1 MWHNIDMPDQLA
13 TLSQSSLQDY
23 HDCPRRFEL
32 RYLRRLAYPAIE
44 TEPALENE
52 KHQQEGEYFHRLV
65 QQHLIGIPAEQ
76 IGKLANTD
84 NLQRWWENYMNASD
98 LRVLTS
104 SPKGKEPGGLHAET
118 TLSAPLGK
126 FRLVAKYD
134 LIAIDNEKIVIYDWK
149 TYRKRPRNEW
159 LAIRWQT
166 RVYRALLVQAGAHLN
181 GGKPIAPEQ
190 IEMIYWFADFP
201 NDPARFI
208 YKADQFK
215 RDCDALTKL
224 ADEITNASS
233 GSTTLT
239 TGFPKTDQAAKCNY
253 CPYRSYCNRGIRAGD
268 VLDAELETEAEE
280 LFDINFEQIGE
291 IAF

>member
-1 MWHNIDMPDQLA
+1 MPELT
-13 TLSQSSLQDY
+13 TLSQSSLQDH

-32 RYLRRLAYPAIE
+32 RHLQRLSYPAIE

-65 QQHLIGIPAEQ
+65 QQNLIGIPAQQ

-84 NLQRWWENYMNASD
+84 NLKRWWENYLNAKD
-98 LRVLTS
+98 LM
-104 SPKGKEPGGLHAET
+104 GLAQRPVGRDRSGLYSEI

-134 LIAIDNEKIVIYDWK
+134 LLAVEKNKITIYDWK
-149 TYRKRPRNEW
+149 TYRKRPKTEW
-159 LAIRWQT
+159 LSVRWQT
-166 RVYRALLVQAGAHLN
+166 RVYRALLVQAGAHFNN
-181 GGKPIAPEQ
+181 GIPFEPGQ

-201 NDPARFI
+201 SEPAHFI
-208 YKADQFK
+208 YKADQYK
-215 RDCDALTKL
+215 RDWDALIKI
-224 ADEITNASS
+224 ADEIKAASS
-233 GSTTLT
+233 FPLT
-239 TGFPKTDQAAKCNY
+239 DEVSKCNY
-253 CPYRSYCNRGIRAGD
+253 CPYRSYCNRGVRAGNAA
-268 VLDAELETEAEE
+268 DAELETEAEE